1 MAEQKEYSFMGYKR
15 SDGRVGVRNHVLVI
29 PTCACSSDVA
39 EMITRNLPGAVG
51 IHNQNGCGQV
61 AGDRAMTLKLL
72 AGMAANPNVYGV
84 LLVGLGC
91 EQLKWDI
98 VKEAIGLLTEKPV
111 EVVEIQQCGGIRRTV
126 AEGKRLA
133 EKLIADAAL
142 CSRQSCPVS
151 DLIVG
156 TNCGGS
162 DPTSGLSA
170 NLVIG
175 YVCDKLADLGAASI
189 ISETPEFVGAE
200 NVLASQAATP
210 EIGQQILD
218 IVARCE
224 RKFEELG
231 ENIRSG
237 NPSQG
242 NKEGGITTL
251 EEKSLGCIHKAGT
264 RPIQAVLESCEQVQ
278 TKGTVVMDTCAY
290 DVCSVAE
297 MTAGGA
303 QLTIFSTGR
312 GTPGGNPSA
321 PVLKLTGNDHTASW
335 MEDFIDFDT
344 SASLRQEKS
353 IEELGEELLQMI
365 LRVASGELV
374 KHEEFGI
381 GEIAMPRL
389 CNYC

>member
-1 MAEQKEYSFMGYKR
+1 MRMEFMGYR
-15 SDGRVGVRNHVLVI
+15 RNDGKVGVRNHVLVI
-29 PTCACSSDVA
+29 PTCACASDVGSMVA
-39 EMITRNLPGAVG
+39 RNEDGVAV

-61 AGDRAMTLKLL
+61 AGDTAMTLKLL

-91 EQLKWDI
+91 EQMHWRMI
-98 VKEAIGLLTEKPV
+98 KEAIGLLTDKPV
-111 EVVEIQQCGGIRRTV
+111 EAVEIQQCGGIKRTV
-126 AEGKRLA
+126 AEGKR
-133 EKLIADAAL
+133 KLKQLVQQASQ
-142 CSRQSCPVS
+142 CKRVPCPVS

-175 YVCDKLADLGAASI
+175 YVCDRLADMGATSV

-200 NVLASQAATP
+200 KVLAKQAATK

-224 RKFEELG
+224 QKFADLG

-242 NKEGGITTL
+242 NKAGGITTL

-264 RPIQAVLESCEQVQ
+264 RPIQAVLQSCDMVNV
-278 TKGTVVMDTCAY
+278 KGTVVMDTCAY

-312 GTPGGNPSA
+312 GTPSGNPIA
-321 PVLKLTGNDHTASW
+321 PVLKMTGNAHTASW

-344 SASLRQEKS
+344 SGSLRQEQT
-353 IEELGEELLQMI
+353 IEELGEALLLKIMQ
-365 LRVASGELV
+365 VASGELV

>member
-1 MAEQKEYSFMGYKR
+1 MNRAEAMTFLGYR
-15 SDGRVGVRNHVLVI
+15 RPDGTVGVRNHVLVI

-39 EMITRNLPGAVG
+39 EMITRDLPGAVG

-72 AGMAANPNVYGV
+72 AGLAANPNVYGV
-84 LLVGLGC
+84 VLVGLGC
-91 EQLKWDI
+91 EQMKWEI
-98 VKEAIGLLTEKPV
+98 VQEAIGLLTDKPV
-111 EVVEIQQCGGIRRTV
+111 KAVEIQQCGGVVRTV
-126 AEGKRLA
+126 AEGRRLA
-133 EKLIADAAL
+133 GELIAQAAG
-142 CSRQSCPVS
+142 CKRVPCPISELV
-151 DLIVG
+151 VG

-175 YVCDKLADLGAASI
+175 YVCDRLADLGATAI

-200 NVLASQAATP
+200 QVLAKQAATP

-224 RKFEELG
+224 QKFADLG
-231 ENIRSG
+231 EDIRSG

-242 NKEGGITTL
+242 NKAGGITTL

-264 RPIQAVLESCEQVQ
+264 RPIQAVLQSCDRVNV
-278 TKGTVVMDTCAY
+278 KGTVVMDTCAY

-312 GTPGGNPSA
+312 GTPSGNPIA
-321 PVLKLTGNDHTASW
+321 PVLKLTGNEHTASW
-335 MEDFIDFDT
+335 MADFIDFDT
-344 SASLRQEKS
+344 SASLRQEQS
-353 IEELGEELLQMI
+353 VEELGEALLRMI
-365 LRVASGELV
+365 LRVASGEPV
-374 KHEEFGI
+374 KHELFGI

>member
-1 MAEQKEYSFMGYKR
+1 MLEFMGYKR
-15 SDGRVGVRNHVLVI
+15 SDGTVGVRNHVLII
-29 PTCACSSDVA
+29 PTCACSADVA
-39 EMITRNLPGAVG
+39 GLIGRDLCGVVVL
-51 IHNQNGCGQV
+51 HNQNGCGQV
-61 AGDRAMTLKLL
+61 AGDSAMTLKLL
-72 AGMAANPNVYGV
+72 AGLAANANVYGV

-91 EQLKWDI
+91 EQLHWQL
-98 VKEAIGLLTEKPV
+98 VKEAIRLRTQKPV
-111 EVVEIQQCGGIRRTV
+111 EAVEIQQCGGVLRTV
-126 AEGKRLA
+126 AAGKRLA
-133 EKLIADAAL
+133 ENLLAQAAL
-142 CSRQSCPVS
+142 CKREPCPIS

-175 YVCDKLADLGAASI
+175 YVCDRLADLGAASI

-200 NVLASQAATP
+200 HVLAQQAVNEAV
-210 EIGQQILD
+210 GQQILE

-224 RKFEELG
+224 QKFADLG
-231 ENIRSG
+231 QDIRSG

-242 NKEGGITTL
+242 NKAGGITTL

-264 RPIQAVLESCEQVQ
+264 RPIQAVVQSCDAVP

-312 GTPGGNPSA
+312 GTPSGNPIA
-321 PVLKLTGNDHTASW
+321 PVLKLTGNSHTADW
-335 MEDFIDFDT
+335 MADFIDFDT
-344 SASLRQEKS
+344 SASLRQEQT
-353 IEELGEELLQMI
+353 IEQLGEALLQMI
-365 LRVASGELV
+365 LRVASGEFV
-374 KHEEFGI
+374 KHEVLGV
-381 GEIAMPRL
+381 GNEIAMPRL

>member
-1 MAEQKEYSFMGYKR
+1 MLEFMGYKR
-15 SDGRVGVRNHVLVI
+15 PDGTVGVRNHVLII
-29 PTCACSSDVA
+29 PTCACSADVA
-39 EMITRNLPGAVG
+39 GLIGRDLCGAVVL
-51 IHNQNGCGQV
+51 HNQNGCGQV
-61 AGDRAMTLKLL
+61 AGDSAMTLKLL
-72 AGMAANPNVYGV
+72 AGLAANANVYGV

-91 EQLKWDI
+91 EQLHWQL
-98 VKEAIGLLTEKPV
+98 VKEAIRLRTQKPV
-111 EVVEIQQCGGIRRTV
+111 EAVEIQQCGGVLRTV
-126 AEGKRLA
+126 AAGKRLA
-133 EKLIADAAL
+133 ENLLAQAA
-142 CSRQSCPVS
+142 SCKREPCPIS

-175 YVCDKLADLGAASI
+175 YVCDRLADLGAASI

-200 NVLASQAATP
+200 HVLAQQAVNEAV
-210 EIGQQILD
+210 GQQILE

-224 RKFEELG
+224 QKFADLG
-231 ENIRSG
+231 QDIRSG

-242 NKEGGITTL
+242 NKAGGITTL

-264 RPIQAVLESCEQVQ
+264 RPIQAVVQSCDAVQ
-278 TKGTVVMDTCAY
+278 AKGTVVMDTCAY

-312 GTPGGNPSA
+312 GTPSGNPIA
-321 PVLKLTGNDHTASW
+321 PVLKLTGNSHTADW
-335 MEDFIDFDT
+335 MADFIDFDT
-344 SASLRQEKS
+344 SASLRQKQT
-353 IEELGEELLQMI
+353 IEQLGEALLQMI

-374 KHEEFGI
+374 KHEVLGV
-381 GEIAMPRL
+381 GNEIAIPRL